1 MEHLI
6 TTEDFKQLAR
16 PTSIH
21 LDDAHIIAYITE
33 AEDANIIPA
42 IGYETFKDIKQ
53 YDVTRP
59 LNPMPKELRILW
71 EGGEFTAQACGCVG
85 ESLQYCKGLKA
96 TTAYY
101 TYARMLRADGGVVS
115 RAGFMQH
122 EDDYNRHFDDS
133 KLKQY
138 NDVMDIA
145 ERYLA
150 SCLAY
155 LQTLQPTK
163 TVHGTRARIYAIGD

>member
-1 MEHLI
+1 M
-6 TTEDFKQLAR
+6 
-16 PTSIH
+16 
-21 LDDAHIIAYITE
+21 AYVRE

-42 IGYETFKDIKQ
+42 IGY
-53 YDVTRP
+53 DVYKAIVTEEPMSEPMANLLNGCEFMGSERP
-59 LNPMPKELRILW
+59 
-71 EGGEFTAQACGCVG
+71 CGA
-85 ESLQYCKGLKA
+85 EQLMRCKGLKA

-163 TVHGTRARIYAIGD
+163 PVHGTRARIYAIGD